1 MDDDGVKPSIAQ
13 GALDALQ
20 KTQRA
25 VESLLFVLLFVNQY
39 LDKNWVGNVAV
50 VNIVDDGVV
59 VADPDEAW
67 SQGYLAWPKLRTRST
82 PCWKIGSPR
91 SRTGR
96 TPGWPRWTSLKWGWQ
111 CTRYI
116 ASRARIPPV
125 SWMKYEWTDQ
135 FSYCQIAQEGDQ
147 RRD

>member
-59 VADPDEAW
+59 VADPDEA
-67 SQGYLAWPKLRTRST
+67 
-82 PCWKIGSPR
+82 
-91 SRTGR
+91 
-96 TPGWPRWTSLKWGWQ
+96 
-111 CTRYI
+111 
-116 ASRARIPPV
+116 
-125 SWMKYEWTDQ
+125 
-135 FSYCQIAQEGDQ
+135 
-147 RRD
+147 